1 VLLAIL
7 NCEQKYLEKN
17 KKKVMVFSMCW
28 VAAARD
34 VVDLMAVES
43 LETVHK
49 IVERSWMGSR
59 CITARA
65 EYASD
70 TFRPRCSLASQ
81 SNVTAPHL
89 RCLCTLQQ
97 RQPPAR
103 PSINRSRFIPICR

>member
-1 VLLAIL
+1 MLLAIL

-49 IVERSWMGSR
+49 IVERSWMGIAAVSR
-59 CITARA
+59 LEQNMPATHFVPVAL
-65 EYASD
+65 S
-70 TFRPRCSLASQ
+70 
-81 SNVTAPHL
+81 HL
-89 RCLCTLQQ
+89 S
-97 RQPPAR
+97 PM
-103 PSINRSRFIPICR
+103 